1 MIPALPTQKARG
13 QAYNHVIL
21 SVFVDDGES
30 MKNSG
35 IEQEIQNLELARAGD
50 QQAFE
55 QLVEPHRREL
65 LVHCYRILGSFED
78 AEDMLQETL
87 VRVWKRLDSFEGRS
101 SLRAWLY
108 KIATN
113 ACLDALDSRRV
124 RGLPRELY
132 AQGHPKDPL
141 PPPAQEVIWIEP
153 FPDALVD
160 PQPNIYP
167 EARYEVLESIT
178 LAFMAA
184 LQKLPGRQRAAL
196 LLCDVLGWSSGEAA
210 EILDMT
216 TAAVNSALQRARETM
231 KQPVTRKSTS
241 ARLNE
246 QLSALLSRYVA
257 AWEAADSSALVA
269 ILREDVALT
278 MPPLPVWFG
287 GVTDVKMFLD
297 GYLFKDP
304 EKMRLK
310 LVPVQLNGSPS
321 FAVYQLDESGIYRAA
336 ALNILTIENGE
347 IAEINDYLSFD
358 GQLFSKLGL
367 PLMV

>member
-1 MIPALPTQKARG
+1 
-13 QAYNHVIL
+13 
-21 SVFVDDGES
+21 
-30 MKNSG
+30 MKNIG
-35 IEQEIQNLELARAGD
+35 VEQESQNLELARAGD
-50 QQAFE
+50 QRAFE
-55 QLVEPHRREL
+55 QLVEPYRREL

-78 AEDMLQETL
+78 AEDMLQETF

-132 AQGHPKDPL
+132 AQGNPNDPL
-141 PPPAQEVIWIEP
+141 PQPSQEVIWIEP
-153 FPDALVD
+153 FPDAMID

-178 LAFMAA
+178 LAFIAA

-196 LLCDVLGWSSGEAA
+196 LLCDVLGWSSADAA
-210 EILDMT
+210 EILDVS

-231 KQPVTRKSTS
+231 KQPLERKTRPS
-241 ARLNE
+241 RLNE
-246 QLSALLSRYVA
+246 QLSALLTRYVA
-257 AWEAADSSALVA
+257 AWEAADASALVA
-269 ILREDVALT
+269 VLREDVALT

-287 GVTDVKMFLD
+287 GRVDVKMFLD
-297 GYLFKDP
+297 GFLFKDP

-310 LVPVQLNGSPS
+310 LMPAQLNGSPS
-321 FAVYQLDESGIYRAA
+321 FAVYQLDESGVYRASV
-336 ALNILTIENGE
+336 LHILTIENGE

-358 GQLFSKLGL
+358 GQLFVKLGL